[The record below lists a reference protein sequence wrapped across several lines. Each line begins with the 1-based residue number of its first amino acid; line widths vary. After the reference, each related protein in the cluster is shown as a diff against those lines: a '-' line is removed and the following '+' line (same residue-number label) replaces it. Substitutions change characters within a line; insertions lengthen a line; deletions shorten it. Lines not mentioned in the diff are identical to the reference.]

1 VDEDLS
7 GPGRR
12 SPVARFSPDPR
23 LTAITGGA
31 AVIVAGLSFATD
43 AAGRLLLLAAAVIL
57 AGYALTDLIFRP
69 RLAVD
74 STGIRVRSPLA
85 RADLAW
91 PDIAAVRA
99 DERNR
104 YGLRSVTLEID
115 AGEQLI
121 VLSRRALGAAP
132 AAAAA
137 LIRSFDPRR
146 VPGN

>member
-1 VDEDLS
+1 VDEDPSRPL
-7 GPGRR
+7 RR
-12 SPVARFSPDPR
+12 SPVRFTPDPR
-23 LTAITGGA
+23 LTAMTGA
-31 AVIVAGLSFATD
+31 AAVLVAGLSFATD
-43 AAGRLLLLAAAVIL
+43 AAGRLLLLLAAVIL
-57 AGYALTDLIFRP
+57 AGYALTDLVFRP

-74 STGIRVRSPLA
+74 SAGIRVRSPLA

-91 PDIAAVRA
+91 PEVAAVRA

-132 AAAAA
+132 DAAAA
-137 LIRSFDPRR
+137 LIRSFDPRSA
-146 VPGN
+146 PES